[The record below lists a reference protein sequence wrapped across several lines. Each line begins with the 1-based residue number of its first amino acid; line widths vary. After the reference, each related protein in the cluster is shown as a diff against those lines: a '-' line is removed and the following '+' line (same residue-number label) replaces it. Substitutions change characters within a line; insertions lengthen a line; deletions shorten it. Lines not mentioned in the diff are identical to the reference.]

1 MNSSIDNLSANEIFK
16 IFKKGNQNERIEFV
30 EACPSIPFKEQ
41 ALQSAKSSIPE
52 MVPQSMDFLAQG
64 CLLSGNYELGERIAR
79 SCYLL
84 AREGYEANQGD
95 TMTLRMIAGRA
106 ALSWMTALQNRGLH
120 KDIVKLIDEPL
131 EWLQS
136 IGDTDNLYMVLLK
149 RVEAELDLEEYD
161 EAEKYLNE
169 IDESSLPT
177 LTQVQY
183 RAVKYRIDQHK
194 GGGTDLPGEVKEP
207 GRRDILDALKP
218 LIGDTE
224 TEATREDS
232 LDYYKTLKGI
242 AGRIIDSKFGGASG
256 ALNDLTVKQRI
267 IDASY
272 LFTDPEKGNDPKEIA
287 KIEPILIFGRDWMKE
302 HNFPDTEND
311 ACWSLYLAY
320 SRTNRDEQALEQ
332 LRRIRANTENA
343 RSRIADPVE
352 RARLSER
359 YPHLYASLC
368 KLFYKLGRYEELIEA
383 IEASKSRILADIQ
396 TQKTGKPATERE
408 FSKALNELPDWLKKL
423 TSHYLTTFVDDDW
436 MFCVMQTSSGHIE
449 ATKINISKEKV
460 SYFGSICN
468 PKLWRQPD
476 PVDPLGPR
484 IPDDLPQQLSPLIEF
499 VGPLLGEGEI
509 KEGEHLC
516 YSPHDALLT
525 IPFHY
530 IEFDGRP
537 LVELFSL
544 SRIPGAHSL
553 YHIFNLNAQRPE
565 HFIHVEV
572 PCRQDLE
579 NQAKINAFKEAG
591 KWLNKHMKTGTILVH
606 EEADIG
612 KLVSTNLQDKL
623 LHFATHGRFPD
634 GKSNIDP
641 NPLKSSG
648 LILSANEDLPD
659 LEILGKGGGEEHVLS
674 PEKISDLKLDFS
686 HSHVTLQ
693 ACVSGLAKRGFGGDP
708 LGLEWAFL
716 QNGAASILC
725 TNWQTSAQSTSK
737 FATTFYD
744 YWLKKGNSRARAWR
758 NTVLEFKNADKTSD
772 PYHWAAFSLIGD
784 WR

>member
-1 MNSSIDNLSANEIFK
+1 MISSINDLSVNEILK

-30 EACPSIPFKEQ
+30 EACPSMPFKEQ
-41 ALQSAKSSIPE
+41 ALQGAQSSIPE
-52 MVPQSMDFLAQG
+52 MIPQTMDFLALG
-64 CLLSGNYELGERIAR
+64 CLQSGNYELGERIAKL
-79 SCYLL
+79 CYLL
-84 AREGYEANQGD
+84 AREAYEAEKGD

-106 ALSWMTALQNRGLH
+106 VLNWMTALQNLGLH
-120 KDIVKLIDEPL
+120 QDIINLIDEPI
-131 EWLQS
+131 EWLRS
-136 IGDTDNLYMVLLK
+136 IGDTDNLFMVLLK

-161 EAEKYLNE
+161 EAEEHLNE
-169 IDESSLPT
+169 LDESSLPT
-177 LTQVQY
+177 FTQVQY

-194 GGGTDLPGEVKEP
+194 GGGTDLPGEVKDP
-207 GRRDILDALKP
+207 GRKDVLDTLKP
-218 LIGDTE
+218 LVGAKKTE
-224 TEATREDS
+224 ETQEDS
-232 LDYYKTLKGI
+232 LDYYKTLKDI
-242 AGRIIDSKFGGASG
+242 AGGIIDSKFGGASD
-256 ALNDLTVKQRI
+256 ALNDLTVRQRI

-272 LFTDPEKGNDPKEIA
+272 LFTDPEKGNDPEKIA

-320 SRTNRDEQALEQ
+320 NRTNREEQAVEQ
-332 LRRIRANTENA
+332 LQRIRTNIENA
-343 RSRIADPVE
+343 RSKITDPVE

-359 YPHLYASLC
+359 YPYLHASLC
-368 KLFYKLGRYEELIEA
+368 TLLHKLGRYKELMET

-396 TQKTGKPATERE
+396 TKKTGKPATERE
-408 FSKALNELPDWLKKL
+408 FSKALNDLPSWLKKL
-423 TSHYLTTFVDDDW
+423 SSNYLTTFVDDDW
-436 MFCVMQTSSGHIE
+436 MFCVMQTSLGHIE
-449 ATKINISKEKV
+449 ATKVDISKENIN
-460 SYFGSICN
+460 YFASISN
-468 PKLWRQPD
+468 PDLWGKPD
-476 PVDPLGPR
+476 PANPFGPR
-484 IPDDLPQQLSPLIEF
+484 IPDDLPQQLSPLIKF
-499 VGPLLGEGEI
+499 VGPLLDEGEI

-516 YSPHDALLT
+516 YSLHDVLLI

-530 IEFDGRP
+530 IELDGRP

-553 YHIFNLNAQRPE
+553 DQIFNLNAQLPE

-572 PCRQDLE
+572 PSRQDLE

-591 KWLNKHMKTGTILVH
+591 KWLNKHMKGGTMLVH
-606 EEADIG
+606 EEADIE
-612 KLVSTNLQDKL
+612 KLALTNLQDEL

-634 GKSNIDP
+634 GKSKIDP
-641 NPLKSSG
+641 NPFKSSG
-648 LILSANEDLPD
+648 LILSANGDLPD
-659 LEILGKGGGEEHVLS
+659 LEILGKGGGEEHILS
-674 PEKISDLKLDFS
+674 PEKILDLKLDFS
-686 HSHVTLQ
+686 NSHVTLQ

-716 QNGAASILC
+716 QNGAASILS
-725 TNWQTSAQSTSK
+725 TNWQTSAQTTSQ

-758 NTVLEFKNADKTSD
+758 NTVLEFMNTDKTSD